1 MAGVATR
8 LFNRS
13 RQKCN
18 VRVVVTII
26 PRVRSFAD
34 VVACRS
40 EPRRSTGAHR
50 SRLKCSVV
58 DVAVAILPEPSFAAA
73 AENRLEPQIDA
84 DKRRL

>member
-1 MAGVATR
+1 VAGVATL

-13 RQKCN
+13 LQKCN
-18 VRVVVTII
+18 VRAVVTIM
-26 PRVRSFAD
+26 PRVRSFAG

-40 EPRRSTGAHR
+40 EPLRSTGAHR
-50 SRLKCSVV
+50 SRLKCSVA
-58 DVAVAILPEPSFAAA
+58 DVVAAILPGRSFAGA